1 MFITFRCYL
10 IAHCLCKQNI
20 ELKWV
25 NELVLKL
32 SDFLLII
39 KIHPGSTTLKIS
51 LILFS
56 PSPVLKGKSATQLA
70 IFLEILRFFHWRPY
84 ATRCYLLKS
93 TIFAL
98 ESSTLTGTSDERKP
112 LHEEIYRS
120 YSESYATD
128 QKTVWE
134 RKRRAYR
141 KAFGCIWGTK
151 KSKFGSWTKSSRGAC
166 NNISSTLHGHRYT
179 LKVRLFREDWTFLQV
194 YGWIG
199 SLSTRPQYFH
209 IMDYEDAIISP
220 NNELHSGVFNMLE

>member
-25 NELVLKL
+25 NELVLNL

-70 IFLEILRFFHWRPY
+70 IFLEIMRFFHWRPY

-98 ESSTLTGTSDERKP
+98 ESSTLTGTSDERKS

-120 YSESYATD
+120 YSESYTTD

-134 RKRRAYR
+134 EKEELIEKHLVAFEEPK
-141 KAFGCIWGTK
+141 KA
-151 KSKFGSWTKSSRGAC
+151 
-166 NNISSTLHGHRYT
+166 
-179 LKVRLFREDWTFLQV
+179 
-194 YGWIG
+194 
-199 SLSTRPQYFH
+199 SLEVEPNLAEVH
-209 IMDYEDAIISP
+209 IIISVQ
-220 NNELHSGVFNMLE
+220 HCTAIVTR